1 MGALQ
6 LVENC
11 EALEVVLHAAS
22 KIDFLACAWG
32 LVKPPFLVLP
42 SLQRKV
48 LQFGAPQSWC
58 KTCPTCL
65 NGLLQARLTSHLIL
79 ANLAVAPIAG
89 SSCHLEGH
97 PCPCD
102 STHPG
107 CHEPSSCH
115 CCQYCPSYHTGGP
128 QVACAIMTRQATSNI
143 AICRQALEAQKNN
156 KFFCLLQASLLQA
169 KRG

>member
-79 ANLAVAPIAG
+79 ANFAVAPIAG
-89 SSCHLEGH
+89 PSCHLEVGH

-102 STHPG
+102 STHLLG
-107 CHEPSSCH
+107 AMNHLLATAASIALR
-115 CCQYCPSYHTGGP
+115 TT
-128 QVACAIMTRQATSNI
+128 QVDP
-143 AICRQALEAQKNN
+143 K
-156 KFFCLLQASLLQA
+156 
-169 KRG
+169 